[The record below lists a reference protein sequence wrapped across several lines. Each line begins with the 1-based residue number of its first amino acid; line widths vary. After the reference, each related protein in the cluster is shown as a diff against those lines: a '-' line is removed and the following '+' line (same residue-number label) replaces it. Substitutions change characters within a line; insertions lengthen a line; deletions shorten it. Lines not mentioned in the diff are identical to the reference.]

1 MKILWISPF
10 LPYDN
15 VSHAGGKILTHYINS
30 IIENTDHDV
39 RYVGFAKPS
48 EYKHFSLDKKI
59 KCYID
64 FYHDH
69 GLKKLVRNAY
79 DLYSLKCPFDRN
91 GNTTTSYLKLCIL
104 RRLKSLKKEGYA
116 PDVIILHW
124 TQTIVFVNEVKK
136 LFPSAKI
143 VGIEEDVSAQA
154 CLRKYEN
161 AKGSMH
167 KVITKMRYD
176 RIKQSECKALNKCDL
191 VILNNEKDRKMLKDF
206 GISSSVKVWSPYY
219 DRITVKRDAEPK
231 KNILFYGDMSR
242 PENYRPALWLIDEV
256 FPLIEDIG
264 LKLVILGGHPTKEL
278 LDRASDKVI
287 ITGFVEDIE
296 PYLSSSLCL
305 AAPLVLGAGIKI
317 KVLTCMAAGI
327 PVCTNDVGIEGIPA
341 DTGKHYIYCKD
352 KNEYADAIKKLYEDN
367 RFAEDIVANAR
378 KLIDEK
384 FDYYKSSEDF
394 AKWLQDLV

>member
-15 VSHAGGKILTHYINS
+15 VDHAGGKLLNHYINS
-30 IIENTDHDV
+30 IIENTSYDV
-39 RYVGFAKPS
+39 RYVGFAKTD
-48 EYKHFSLDKKI
+48 EYKQFTLDKKI

-69 GLKKLVRNAY
+69 GIKKLVRNAY
-79 DLYSLKCPFDRN
+79 DLYSLKCPLDRN
-91 GNTTTSYLKLCIL
+91 GNITTSYLKLCIIE
-104 RRLKSLKKEGYA
+104 RLKALKKEGYE

-124 TQTIVFVNEVKK
+124 TQTIVFVKDVKK
-136 LFPSAKI
+136 IFATSKI
-143 VGIEEDVSAQA
+143 VGIEEDVSIQA

-161 AKGSMH
+161 AKSKLQKM
-167 KVITKMRYD
+167 ITKMRYD
-176 RIKQSECKALNKCDL
+176 NIEKSEIAALNNCDL
-191 VILNNEKDRKMLKDF
+191 VILNNEKDLEMLNKR
-206 GISSSVKVWSPYY
+206 GIRTPVKIWSTYY
-219 DRITVKRDAEPK
+219 DRITVKRETEPQ

-256 FPLIEDIG
+256 FPLVEKLG

-296 PYLSSSLCL
+296 PYLASSLCL
-305 AAPLVLGAGIKI
+305 AAPLVLGAGIKV

-341 DTGKHYIYCKD
+341 EEGKHYLHCED
-352 KNEYADAIKKLYEDN
+352 KNEYADAIKKLYEN
-367 RFAEDIVANAR
+367 NSYAEEIAINAR
-378 KLIDEK
+378 KLIDDK
-384 FDYYKSSEDF
+384 FDYHKSSKDF
-394 AKWLQDLV
+394 AKWLQELV